1 MRFKIEYTRNGTK
14 AVMEVEANSLES
26 AERFVKERYP
36 DVETQEFEGL
46 PQEPETTEEEDF
58 LDELE
63 LEDDA
68 LDDEL

>member
-1 MRFKIEYTRNGTK
+1 MRFKIEYTKNGTK

-58 LDELE
+58 LDALE
-63 LEDDA
+63 LEDDL

>member
-1 MRFKIEYTRNGTK
+1 MRFKIEYIKDGKK

-46 PQEPETTEEEDF
+46 PQEPETTLEEDF